1 MFISDKQPFFLQMSH
16 NFSII
21 ITAGGIGKRMG
32 SNIPKQFIEVKGK
45 PILMHT
51 IEQFYTYN
59 PNCQILITLPS
70 DWISFWEGLIEQH
83 KFDIKHQVID
93 GGIER
98 YDSIK
103 NALSHCTESF
113 IGVHDGVRPLVSHN
127 TIERCLM
134 NLSEYKAVIPVLTI
148 KESIRELKQE
158 VSKAV
163 PRVNF
168 VSVQTPQFFTKTII
182 KNAYDQPYHS
192 NITDDA
198 SLVEEN
204 GHQIYLVKGNEENI
218 KVTTPMD
225 LKIINLLI
233 K

>member
-1 MFISDKQPFFLQMSH
+1 MLMSH

-32 SNIPKQFIEVKGK
+32 SHIPKQFIEVNGK

-51 IEQFYTYN
+51 IEQFFSFN
-59 PNCQILITLPS
+59 PNCQILLTLPS
-70 DWISFWEGLIEQH
+70 DWISFWKELIVQH
-83 KFDIKHQVID
+83 RFEIKHHIID
-93 GGIER
+93 GGTER

-103 NALSHCTESF
+103 NAISYCTEDF
-113 IGVHDGVRPLVSHN
+113 IGVHDGVRPLVSHQ
-127 TIERCLM
+127 TIERCLS
-134 NLSEYKAVIPVLTI
+134 NLSELKAVIPVLTI

-158 VSKAV
+158 ISKAV

-168 VSVQTPQFFTKTII
+168 VTVQTPQFFTATII

-204 GHQIYLVKGNEENI
+204 GHKIHLVEGNEENI

>member
-1 MFISDKQPFFLQMSH
+1 MRMSH

-32 SNIPKQFIEVKGK
+32 SHIPKQFIEVNGK

-51 IEQFYTYN
+51 IEQFFSFN
-59 PNCQILITLPS
+59 PNCQILLTLPS
-70 DWISFWEGLIEQH
+70 DWISFWKELIVQH
-83 KFDIKHQVID
+83 RFEIKHHIID

-103 NALSHCTESF
+103 NAISHCTEDF
-113 IGVHDGVRPLVSHN
+113 IGVHDGVRPLVSHQ
-127 TIERCLM
+127 TIERCLS
-134 NLSEYKAVIPVLTI
+134 NLSELKAVIPVLTI

-158 VSKAV
+158 ISKAV

-168 VSVQTPQFFTKTII
+168 VTVQTPQFFTATII

-204 GHQIYLVKGNEENI
+204 GHKIHLVEGNEENI